1 MKTINYIKESSLT
14 KFPNVLS
21 IKSFI
26 LCAVIMLGIQMHLKA
41 QDSIK
46 YTAPSWYFGVAG
58 GGNINFYRGST
69 ENLNASLSVPTTF
82 HNGQGLGL
90 FVAPLIEYRPANSRW
105 GIILQAGYD
114 DRKGVFDQ
122 VTTPCNCP
130 ADLLTDL
137 SYWTI
142 EPSLRFAPFKS
153 GLYLFAGP
161 RLGLNKTKS
170 FTYQLGLNPDI
181 PTQELTDAISGDF
194 SNIRP
199 SLISM
204 QFGLGIDMPLTSSY
218 KKNQLILSPFIAY
231 QPYFGQDPRS
241 IETWNINTIRV
252 GASLKLGTGR
262 KIQNKFIEPEKVYIA
277 APTVIFK
284 VISPNNTR
292 PERQVREVFPLRN
305 YVFFDLGSQKIPGRY
320 VLLNKKQA
328 QTFKEEDFEMVTPEN
343 FSDRSKRQMI
353 VYYNILNILG
363 NRMSQNPISKI
374 DLVGSSKEGTADGFE
389 MATSIKN
396 YLVTNFDIDPNRILC
411 VGRNRPLIPSGQQGG
426 TKELTLL
433 EEGDRRVSIETNSPA
448 LLMEFQ
454 SGQDAPLKP
463 ITFNASQIAPL
474 DSYVSFVNEDA
485 TKIFNSWTLELT
497 DNNGIVQYYG
507 PYMQDKVSM
516 PGSTILGKRLVG
528 DFNVKMIGNTK
539 ENVVIVRETTAHIVL
554 WKPILEEEGTR
565 FSIIYEF
572 NKSESLAMYHKYLK
586 EIVIPKIPINGTVII
601 QGHTDII
608 GEENHNQALSVAR
621 AKDVMN
627 IIQSNLK
634 ANGRNDVKFEVSGL
648 GEDEKNSPFDNKYPE
663 ERFYNRTVTI
673 DIVP

>member
-1 MKTINYIKESSLT
+1 MKTINYKKESRLT
-14 KFPNVLS
+14 KFPYVLS

-26 LCAVIMLGIQMHLKA
+26 LCAFILLGIQTPIQA
-41 QDSIK
+41 QDSIQ
-46 YTAPSWYFGVAG
+46 YTKPSWYFGVAA

-69 ENLNASLSVPTTF
+69 ENLNSSLSVPTTF

-105 GIILQAGYD
+105 GVILQGGYD
-114 DRKGVFDQ
+114 SRKGVFDQ
-122 VTTPCNCP
+122 VVTPCNCP

-153 GLYLFAGP
+153 GLYLYAGP

-181 PTQELTDAISGDF
+181 PTQVLSDPISGDF

-199 SLISM
+199 NLISM
-204 QFGLGIDMPLTSSY
+204 QIGLGIDMPLTSSY
-218 KKNQLILSPFIAY
+218 RKTQLILSPFIAY
-231 QPYFGQDPRS
+231 HPYFGQNPRS

-262 KIQNKFIEPEKVYIA
+262 KIQTKVVEPEKVYVA
-277 APTVIFK
+277 APIVNFK
-284 VISPNNTR
+284 VISPKNIR

-305 YVFFDLGSQKIPGRY
+305 YVFYDLNSQKIPSRY
-320 VLLNKKQA
+320 ILLNKKQA
-328 QTFKEEDFEMVTPEN
+328 QTFKEEDFEMVTPDN
-343 FSDRSKRQMI
+343 FSERSKRQMI

-363 NRMSQNPISKI
+363 SRMSKNPTSKI

-396 YLVTNFDIDPNRILC
+396 YLVTNFEIDPNRILC
-411 VGRNRPLIPSGQQGG
+411 VGRNRPLIPSGQLGG

-454 SGQDAPLKP
+454 SGPDAPLKP
-463 ITFNASQIAPL
+463 VTLNASQIAPL

-497 DNNGIVQYYG
+497 DNKGIVQYYG
-507 PYMQDKVSM
+507 PYMQDKVSI
-516 PGSTILGKRLVG
+516 PGSTILGTRPEG
-528 DFNVKMIGNTK
+528 DFKVKMIGNTK
-539 ENVVIVRETTAHIVL
+539 ENVVMVRETTAHITL

-586 EIVIPKIPINGTVII
+586 EIVTPKIPINGTVII

-608 GEENHNQALSVAR
+608 GEENHNQALSMAR
-621 AKDVMN
+621 ANDVRS
-627 IIQSNLK
+627 IIESALK
-634 ANGRNDVKFEVSGL
+634 ASGRNDVKFEVSGM
-648 GEDEKNSPFDNKYPE
+648 GEDEKSSPFDNKYPE

-673 DIVP
+673 DILP

>member
-1 MKTINYIKESSLT
+1 MKTINYKKESRLT
-14 KFPNVLS
+14 KFPYVLS

-26 LCAVIMLGIQMHLKA
+26 LCAFILMGIQTPIQA
-41 QDSIK
+41 QDSIQ
-46 YTAPSWYFGVAG
+46 YTKPSWYFGVAA

-69 ENLNASLSVPTTF
+69 ENLNSSLSVPTTF

-105 GIILQAGYD
+105 GVILQGGYD
-114 DRKGVFDQ
+114 SRKGVFDQ
-122 VTTPCNCP
+122 VITPCNCP

-153 GLYLFAGP
+153 GLYLYAGP

-181 PTQELTDAISGDF
+181 PTQVLSDPISGDF

-199 SLISM
+199 NLISM
-204 QFGLGIDMPLTSSY
+204 QIGLGIDMPLTSSY
-218 KKNQLILSPFIAY
+218 RKTQLILSPFIAY
-231 QPYFGQDPRS
+231 HPYFGQDPRT

-262 KIQNKFIEPEKVYIA
+262 KIHTKVVEPEKVYVA
-277 APTVIFK
+277 APIVNFK
-284 VISPNNTR
+284 VVSPKNIR

-305 YVFFDLGSQKIPGRY
+305 YVFYDLNSQKIPSRY
-320 VLLNKKQA
+320 ILLNKKQA
-328 QTFKEEDFEMVTPEN
+328 QTFKEEDFEMVTPDN
-343 FSDRSKRQMI
+343 FSERSKRQMI

-363 NRMSQNPISKI
+363 SRMSKNPSSKI
-374 DLVGSSKEGTADGFE
+374 DLVGSSKDGTTDGFE

-396 YLVTNFDIDPNRILC
+396 YLVTNFEIVPNRILC
-411 VGRNRPLIPSGQQGG
+411 VGRNRPLIPSGQLGG

-454 SGQDAPLKP
+454 SGPDAPLKP
-463 ITFNASQIAPL
+463 VTLNASQIAPL

-507 PYMQDKVSM
+507 PYMQDKVSI
-516 PGSTILGKRLVG
+516 PGSTILGTRPEG
-528 DFNVKMIGNTK
+528 DFKVKMIGNTK
-539 ENVVIVRETTAHIVL
+539 ENIVMVRETTVHITL
-554 WKPILEEEGTR
+554 WKPVKEDEGTR

-586 EIVIPKIPINGTVII
+586 EIVTPKIPINGTVII

-608 GEENHNQALSVAR
+608 GEENHNQVLSMAR
-621 AKDVMN
+621 ANDVRS
-627 IIQSNLK
+627 IIESALK
-634 ANGRNDVKFEVSGL
+634 ASGRNDVKFEVSGM

-673 DIVP
+673 DILP

>member
-46 YTAPSWYFGVAG
+46 YKAPSWYFGVAG

-90 FVAPLIEYRPANSRW
+90 FVAPLIEFRPANSRW

-218 KKNQLILSPFIAY
+218 
-231 QPYFGQDPRS
+231 
-241 IETWNINTIRV
+241 
-252 GASLKLGTGR
+252 R
-262 KIQNKFIEPEKVYIA
+262 K
-277 APTVIFK
+277 T
-284 VISPNNTR
+284 
-292 PERQVREVFPLRN
+292 
-305 YVFFDLGSQKIPGRY
+305 
-320 VLLNKKQA
+320 
-328 QTFKEEDFEMVTPEN
+328 
-343 FSDRSKRQMI
+343 
-353 VYYNILNILG
+353 
-363 NRMSQNPISKI
+363 
-374 DLVGSSKEGTADGFE
+374 
-389 MATSIKN
+389 
-396 YLVTNFDIDPNRILC
+396 
-411 VGRNRPLIPSGQQGG
+411 
-426 TKELTLL
+426 
-433 EEGDRRVSIETNSPA
+433 
-448 LLMEFQ
+448 
-454 SGQDAPLKP
+454 
-463 ITFNASQIAPL
+463 
-474 DSYVSFVNEDA
+474 
-485 TKIFNSWTLELT
+485 
-497 DNNGIVQYYG
+497 
-507 PYMQDKVSM
+507 
-516 PGSTILGKRLVG
+516 
-528 DFNVKMIGNTK
+528 
-539 ENVVIVRETTAHIVL
+539 
-554 WKPILEEEGTR
+554 
-565 FSIIYEF
+565 
-572 NKSESLAMYHKYLK
+572 
-586 EIVIPKIPINGTVII
+586 
-601 QGHTDII
+601 
-608 GEENHNQALSVAR
+608 
-621 AKDVMN
+621 
-627 IIQSNLK
+627 
-634 ANGRNDVKFEVSGL
+634 
-648 GEDEKNSPFDNKYPE
+648 
-663 ERFYNRTVTI
+663 
-673 DIVP
+673 

>member
-1 MKTINYIKESSLT
+1 MKTINYKKELRLT
-14 KFPNVLS
+14 KFPYVLS

-26 LCAVIMLGIQMHLKA
+26 LCAFILMGIQTPIQA
-41 QDSIK
+41 QDPIQ
-46 YTAPSWYFGVAG
+46 YTKPSWYFGVAA

-82 HNGQGLGL
+82 HEGQGLGL

-105 GIILQAGYD
+105 GIILQGGYD
-114 DRKGVFDQ
+114 SRKGVFDQ
-122 VTTPCNCP
+122 VITPCNCP
-130 ADLLTDL
+130 ADLKTDL
-137 SYWTI
+137 SYWTV

-153 GLYLFAGP
+153 GLYLYAGP

-170 FTYQLGLNPDI
+170 FTYQLGLDPNSASQVLAAP
-181 PTQELTDAISGDF
+181 ISGDF

-199 SLISM
+199 NLISM
-204 QFGLGIDMPLTSSY
+204 QIGLGIDMPLTSSY
-218 KKNQLILSPFIAY
+218 RKTQLILSPFIAY
-231 QPYFGQDPRS
+231 HPYFGQDPRT

-262 KIQNKFIEPEKVYIA
+262 KIQPKVVEPEKVYVA
-277 APTVIFK
+277 APTVNFK
-284 VISPNNTR
+284 VISPKNISS
-292 PERQVREVFPLRN
+292 ERQVREVFPLRN
-305 YVFFDLGSQKIPGRY
+305 YVFFDLNSQKIPSRY

-328 QTFKEEDFEMVTPEN
+328 QTFKEEDFEMATPEN

-363 NRMSQNPISKI
+363 NRMSKNPTSKI

-396 YLVTNFDIDPNRILC
+396 YLVTNFEIDPNRILC
-411 VGRNRPLIPSGQQGG
+411 VGRNRPLIPSGQLGG

-433 EEGDRRVSIETNSPA
+433 EEGDRRVSIETSSPD

-454 SGQDAPLKP
+454 SGPDAPLKP
-463 ITFNASQIAPL
+463 VTLNASKIAPVN
-474 DSYVSFVNEDA
+474 SYVSFVNEDA
-485 TKIFNSWTLELT
+485 SNIFKSWTLELT

-507 PYMQDKVSM
+507 PYTQDKVSI
-516 PGSTILGKRLVG
+516 PGSTILGTKPEG
-528 DFNVKMIGNTK
+528 DFKVKMIGNTK
-539 ENVVIVRETTAHIVL
+539 DNVAIVRETNAHVTL
-554 WKPILEEEGTR
+554 WKALKEDEGTR

-586 EIVIPKIPINGTVII
+586 EIVTPKIPMNGTVII

-608 GEENHNQALSVAR
+608 GEESHNQALSINR
-621 AKDVMN
+621 ANDVMN
-627 IIQSNLK
+627 IIQSELK
-634 ANGRNDVKFEVSGL
+634 AKGRNDVKFEVSGL
-648 GEDEKNSPFDNKYPE
+648 GEDEKSSPFDNKYPE

-673 DIVP
+673 DILP

>member
-1 MKTINYIKESSLT
+1 MKTINYKKESRLT
-14 KFPNVLS
+14 KFPYVLS

-26 LCAVIMLGIQMHLKA
+26 LCAFILLGIQTPIQA
-41 QDSIK
+41 QDSIQ
-46 YTAPSWYFGVAG
+46 YTKPSWYFGVAA

-69 ENLNASLSVPTTF
+69 ENLNSSLSVPTTF
-82 HNGQGLGL
+82 HDGQGLGL

-105 GIILQAGYD
+105 GVILQGGYD
-114 DRKGVFDQ
+114 SRKGVFDQ
-122 VTTPCNCP
+122 VVTPCNCP

-153 GLYLFAGP
+153 GLYLYAGP

-181 PTQELTDAISGDF
+181 PTQVLSDPISGDF
-194 SNIRP
+194 SSIRP
-199 SLISM
+199 NLISM
-204 QFGLGIDMPLTSSY
+204 QIGLGIDMPLTSSY
-218 KKNQLILSPFIAY
+218 RKTQLILSPFIAY
-231 QPYFGQDPRS
+231 HPYFGQDPRT

-262 KIQNKFIEPEKVYIA
+262 KIQTKVVEPEKVYVA
-277 APTVIFK
+277 APIVNFK
-284 VISPNNTR
+284 VISPKNIR

-305 YVFFDLGSQKIPGRY
+305 YVFYDLNSQKIPSRY
-320 VLLNKKQA
+320 ILLNKKQA
-328 QTFKEEDFEMVTPEN
+328 QTFKEEDFEMVTPDN
-343 FSDRSKRQMI
+343 FSERSKRQMI

-363 NRMSQNPISKI
+363 SRMSKNPTSKI

-396 YLVTNFDIDPNRILC
+396 YLVTNFEIDPNRILC
-411 VGRNRPLIPSGQQGG
+411 VGRNRPLIPSGQLGG

-454 SGQDAPLKP
+454 SGPDAPLKP
-463 ITFNASQIAPL
+463 VTLNASQIAPL

-507 PYMQDKVSM
+507 PYMQDKVSI
-516 PGSTILGKRLVG
+516 PGSTILGTRPEG
-528 DFNVKMIGNTK
+528 DFKVKMIGNTK
-539 ENVVIVRETTAHIVL
+539 ENVVMVRETTAHITL

-586 EIVIPKIPINGTVII
+586 EIVTPKIPINGTVII
-601 QGHTDII
+601 KGHTDII
-608 GEENHNQALSVAR
+608 GEENHNQVLSMAR
-621 AKDVMN
+621 ANDVRS
-627 IIQSNLK
+627 IIESALK
-634 ANGRNDVKFEVSGL
+634 ASGRNDVKFEVSGM
-648 GEDEKNSPFDNKYPE
+648 GEDEKSSPFDNKYPE

-673 DIVP
+673 DILP